1 MSLSRKFL
9 SALGID
15 AEKVDEIIA
24 AHSETVESLKEQRDS
39 YKAEADKLTA
49 ITAERDSLKED
60 LRKANEASDAK
71 YNDLKAELDKA
82 KSDHDA
88 LQAEYDKA
96 KSDNE
101 SLKNEFDNFKADVS
115 AKETRA
121 KVENAYRGILREV
134 GISEKRINS
143 IVRVT
148 NFDDIKLDE
157 KGGLQDA
164 DTLKEN
170 VKNDWADFIVT
181 EGEKGA
187 DVPTPP
193 ENPNEKKPGKPLG
206 RAAQLAAQYHDERYG
221 KNETK
226 GE

>member
-1 MSLSRKFL
+1 MALTRKFL

-39 YKAEADKLTA
+39 FKAEADKLSA
-49 ITAERDSLKED
+49 LTAERDSLKEEM
-60 LRKANEASDAK
+60 RKAADASDEK
-71 YNDLKAELDKA
+71 YNALKAELDKA

-101 SLKNEFDNFKADVS
+101 SLQNAFDSYKADVS
-115 AKETRA
+115 AKET
-121 KVENAYRGILREV
+121 KVKIENAYRDILREV

-143 IVRVT
+143 IVRIT
-148 NFDDIKLDE
+148 NFDDMKLNE
-157 KGGLQDA
+157 KGGLEDA
-164 DTLKEN
+164 DTLKES

-181 EGEKGA
+181 EREKGA
-187 DVPTPP
+187 EVPTPP
-193 ENPNEKKPGKPLG
+193 NNPSEKKPSPAPG
-206 RAAQLAAQYHDERYG
+206 RAAQLAAQYHNERYG
-221 KNETK
+221 TNETK